1 MITLQVPTPLYK
13 DNYLLLP
20 VNTGR
25 RSYTI
30 TSDSLKA
37 PCKIPIYYLEDISE
51 DMLLVPVYEHAGLVI
66 CIDVYNKLRF
76 YIENIEHLRYSPVL
90 VTTNNLI
97 ALSTKP
103 TDPMNEMLVF
113 QE

>member
-1 MITLQVPTPLYK
+1 VPTPLYK

-20 VNTGR
+20 LNAGR
-25 RSYTI
+25 RSYTV
-30 TSDSLKA
+30 TGNNLNSHL
-37 PCKIPIYYLEDISE
+37 KIPIYYLEDISE

-76 YIENIEHLRYSPVL
+76 YIENIEHLRYAPVI

-103 TDPMNEMLVF
+103 TDPMNEILVF